1 MTNEFC
7 AQLKWF
13 YFRTTNAVEKRRV
26 GDKWSEVM
34 SIYERSIFK
43 YQAAKFHNHS
53 AFSHFLRDSFISRI
67 RNFLVWNGT
76 FFLKRICVFIRTL
89 SHDVTIFIY
98 WICARLPFDATPHE
112 QNITLRHS
120 GRLSNFS
127 GANKGTHVLYFRKII
142 QRFAFRTHFSM
153 LLSIAYR
160 RECDE
165 KTWKT
170 FLFLFIEIYFQFLN
184 RPCLGSSIAKQAL
197 L

>member
-1 MTNEFC
+1 MKRGHVNIRKINIQISSGEISQSFCLFSFSTRQFYVSNTEFPC
-7 AQLKWF
+7 VKW
-13 YFRTTNAVEKRRV
+13 N
-26 GDKWSEVM
+26 
-34 SIYERSIFK
+34 
-43 YQAAKFHNHS
+43 
-53 AFSHFLRDSFISRI
+53 
-67 RNFLVWNGT
+67 

-89 SHDVTIFIY
+89 SHDVTTFIY
-98 WICARLPFDATPHE
+98 RICARLPFDATPHE